1 MTRDDIIRMAEETG
15 INWDLGKGP
24 FLYFTT
30 NGIERFAALVAA
42 AEREACAEVCE
53 RLPETFKIAADE
65 FGYTAE
71 QPTAENYAAAIR
83 ARNNP

>member
-1 MTRDDIIRMAEETG
+1 MNRDDIIRMAEETG

-42 AEREACAEVCE
+42 AEREACLALVNQGTGEATSSDALKILHME
-53 RLPETFKIAADE
+53 RDRIS
-65 FGYTAE
+65 
-71 QPTAENYAAAIR
+71 AAIR
-83 ARNNP
+83 ARNGA